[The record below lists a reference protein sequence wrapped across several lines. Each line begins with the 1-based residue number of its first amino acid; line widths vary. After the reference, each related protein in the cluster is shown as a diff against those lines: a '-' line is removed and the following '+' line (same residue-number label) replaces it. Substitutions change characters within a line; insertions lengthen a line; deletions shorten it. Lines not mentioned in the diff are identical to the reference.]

1 VSKRDEKVKKLKEEQ
16 EAKAKFKKEFTFK
29 PDLTLTMKR
38 EKLPTWDSPALSRTF
53 NDPLE

>member
-1 VSKRDEKVKKLKEEQ
+1 MSKRDEKVKKLKEEQ
-16 EAKAKFKKEFTFK
+16 EAKFKKEFTFK